1 MKGKITVKADNDANE
16 RNEKVTFKNN
26 APFKLCIEKMNNTF
40 VDNAEDLDII
50 PMYKFLEYS
59 DNFSITS
66 GSL

>member
-16 RNEKVTFKNN
+16 RNETVTFKNN
-26 APFKLCIEKMNNTF
+26 ARFKLCIEKMNNTF

-50 PMYKFLEYS
+50 PMYKFLECS